1 MFLMIFGIKQNQTNK
16 INKVYKGLRFGYD
29 LWFVDQL
36 YKNSPFHN
44 LCVILISS
52 VLNSGSSVNFYLFP
66 TKFLDKDRIMTSKP
80 TLHVRNSSGSVS
92 SLSSNPDKDK
102 ILFNHQ

>member
-1 MFLMIFGIKQNQTNK
+1 M
-16 INKVYKGLRFGYD
+16 
-29 LWFVDQL
+29 DQL

-44 LCVILISS
+44 LFVILISS

-66 TKFLDKDRIMTSKP
+66 TKFLDKDYDYDKSSQKLLMTSKP
-80 TLHVRNSSGSVS
+80 TLHIRNSSGSVS